1 MNVRVPGTQLQ
12 SRRPPGGASVTG
24 TALASVFHQEP
35 NCQPPAQGDP
45 EGGPEVPI
53 AGRPAGQGSFA
64 FPFLGPPDV
73 SAASGQGWGPDDP
86 PGVAPGSLQSRQGHP
101 TPPQTPGSAGS
112 GTAGCDFMLGH
123 ACPWRRASSPRPPA
137 ALEPGMCL
145 GPKSP
150 LIVFCSPK
158 ASASPSPPLLPTP
171 PKLLSILQATFSTEP
186 APAPS
191 SGSSSVY
198 VPQLQRAPLRL
209 GFKGFGF

>member
-1 MNVRVPGTQLQ
+1 
-12 SRRPPGGASVTG
+12 
-24 TALASVFHQEP
+24 
-35 NCQPPAQGDP
+35 
-45 EGGPEVPI
+45 
-53 AGRPAGQGSFA
+53 
-64 FPFLGPPDV
+64 
-73 SAASGQGWGPDDP
+73 
-86 PGVAPGSLQSRQGHP
+86 
-101 TPPQTPGSAGS
+101 
-112 GTAGCDFMLGH
+112 MLGH

-150 LIVFCSPK
+150 LIVF
-158 ASASPSPPLLPTP
+158 LLPQSISLAITPTSTHP